1 MNDFICRHTTNNAR
15 HKKSVKIGVALFT
28 LTVVCYL
35 SVVLLALSNLVISPY
50 LFYLLYFNNLG
61 NFFIY
66 FWIDEKFRKFI
77 LLKK

>member
-1 MNDFICRHTTNNAR
+1 M
-15 HKKSVKIGVALFT
+15 
-28 LTVVCYL
+28 TVVCYL

-50 LFYLLYFNNLG
+50 FFYLLYFNNLG

-77 LLKK
+77 LRKK

>member
-1 MNDFICRHTTNNAR
+1 M
-15 HKKSVKIGVALFT
+15 

-35 SVVLLALSNLVISPY
+35 GVVLLTYSNLFVSQY
-50 LFYLLYFNNLG
+50 FFYLLYFNSFG

-77 LLKK
+77 LRK